1 MFWYIH
7 WLHMFELR
15 RRFEEEEK
23 SVDDE
28 EKIM

>member
-1 MFWYIH
+1 MFWYIQ
-7 WLHMFELR
+7 WLHMFEL